1 MSKYLKIGIAI
12 IFLLV
17 VVTGIFGV
25 GLSLGK
31 SQAQRIPVEGVVN
44 LTDGQPAEVDFALFW
59 EAWLTIQER
68 FAAADQLDYQNMV
81 YGAISGMV
89 SSLED
94 PYTVFLT
101 AEQTDVFLDDLSGS
115 FEGVGMEIGIRK
127 DQLTVIAPLEGTP
140 AAKAG
145 LRAGDK
151 IMRIDDASTLDI
163 TIEEAVFLI
172 RGPGGTTVV
181 LSILRD
187 DWDVTQDFAIVRD
200 VIQIPTLSWE
210 LLAST
215 GEAGGKEGNVAYI
228 KINHFSEKARFEFV
242 KMTSEILN
250 SDAEK
255 IVLDVRNNPGGFL
268 EVAVSIA
275 GAFLERGNVV
285 VIEEFS
291 SKDQSKN
298 YEAKGNA
305 VFASYPV
312 VILINEG
319 SASASEILAGALR
332 DNRGVQLVGKK
343 SFGKGSVQELER
355 LSDDSS
361 LKITVANWLTP
372 NGTLITGDGLEPDIE
387 VELTDEDFEELRDPQ
402 LDKALELIKNL

>member
-1 MSKYLKIGIAI
+1 VSRYVKIVALG

-17 VVTGIFGV
+17 LVTGSFGA

-31 SQAQRIPVEGVVN
+31 SQAQKIPIEGVVN
-44 LTDGQPAEVDFALFW
+44 LTDGQPTEVDFALFW
-59 EAWLTIQER
+59 EAWLTIQEK
-68 FAAADQLDYQNMV
+68 FATADQLDYQDMV
-81 YGAISGMV
+81 FGAISGMV
-89 SSLED
+89 DSLED

-101 AEQTDVFLDDLSGS
+101 AEQTAVFLDDLSGS

-145 LRAGDK
+145 LRAGDR
-151 IMRIDDASTLDI
+151 IMRIDDASTFDI
-163 TIEEAVFLI
+163 TIEEAVSLI

-187 DWDVTQDFAIVRD
+187 DWDATQDFPIVRD

-210 LLAST
+210 L
-215 GEAGGKEGNVAYI
+215 KDGNVAYI
-228 KINHFSEKARFEFV
+228 KISHFSEKARFEFV
-242 KMTSEILN
+242 KATSEILN

-255 IVLDVRNNPGGFL
+255 IVVDVRNNPGGFL
-268 EVAVSIA
+268 EVAVDIT

-291 SKDQSKN
+291 SEEQTRS

-312 VILINEG
+312 IILINEG

-332 DNRGVQLVGKK
+332 DNRGVQLVGKN

-355 LSDDSS
+355 LSDSSS

-372 NGTLITGDGLEPDIE
+372 NGTLITGDGLKPDIE
-387 VELTDEDFEELRDPQ
+387 VEITDEDFEELRDPQ